1 MGALVVAASVVLGA
15 CSSVDPTASAEGGR
29 PLERALAPTTSGP
42 AETTSST
49 VTTAAPDPTPTS
61 STVPPTVPP
70 VSVTAVPRPHT
81 VVPQAWVP
89 FATVGPVVLHHPSDH
104 TEAIGFHQSG
114 HDGAQPFAAAASS
127 VRWFT
132 MDDRGRDTHPQG
144 AADVVVEPDRALRVP
159 VTGTV
164 VRGGQYTLYC
174 DHVDEYA
181 VIEPDA
187 RPGWEVKVLHVEGLA
202 IATGQRVEAG
212 VTPLAARARV
222 LPFPSQVEESTG
234 EPPWPHVHIEVVDP
248 SIPDRPTGSGCP

>member
-1 MGALVVAASVVLGA
+1 VGALVLIASVAATA
-15 CSSVDPTASAEGGR
+15 CASIDPTASAEGGR
-29 PLERALAPTTSGP
+29 PLDRALTPSTSEAIGAPGSTDTTAP
-42 AETTSST
+42 PDTATTSST
-49 VTTAAPDPTPTS
+49 VPATM
-61 STVPPTVPP
+61 PP
-70 VSVTAVPRPHT
+70 VSITAATRPHP
-81 VVPQAWVP
+81 VAPQPWVP

-114 HDGAQPFAAAASS
+114 HDGAQPFVAVASS
-127 VRWFT
+127 VPWFT
-132 MDDRGRDTHPQG
+132 MEDRGRDTHPQG
-144 AADVVVEPDRALRVP
+144 AADVVVEPDRPLRVP
-159 VTGTV
+159 VTGRV
-164 VRGGQYTLYC
+164 IRGGQYTLYC

-202 IATGQRVEAG
+202 IATGQHVEAG

-248 SIPDRPTGSGCP
+248 SIPDRPTGAGCP